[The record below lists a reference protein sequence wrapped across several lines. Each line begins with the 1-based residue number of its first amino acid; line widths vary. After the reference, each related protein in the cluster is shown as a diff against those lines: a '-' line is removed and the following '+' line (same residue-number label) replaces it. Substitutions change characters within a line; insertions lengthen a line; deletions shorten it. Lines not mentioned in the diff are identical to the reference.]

1 MFLKTFQLAN
11 LFTSFKSFV
20 MNFGPVAKSIIHYI
34 DNDIDRL
41 TDTMPYGYGDEMK
54 GISEASEIPLGLLI
68 YTLIFY

>member
-1 MFLKTFQLAN
+1 
-11 LFTSFKSFV
+11 